1 MKRRVLAVFLC
12 AALGCTLLAGCG
24 SGGSSEGEGQS
35 TSNEERSERFIS
47 DKEFTLQVVTS
58 GQTDDG
64 IDDAIEIYH
73 EMYPNATVEKIES
86 TWGDGGQDMREKE
99 LLLINSGDT
108 PDVMKMV
115 WSKEFAREGLIAD
128 ITEEVEALPIYENLT
143 EGQLERMTYDGKIY
157 GLTFGSNS
165 IYMFYNK
172 DILEQAGWDAPP
184 TTIDEVTQLGQD
196 ILDKGLKTED
206 GNNIYLT
213 EFEGG
218 NWDTDYWL
226 WALGGQ
232 QMNEDYTE
240 CLIDSPESIAA
251 YQYMQ
256 DLVKQG
262 SVPKIDGNGTQL
274 WLNGQVALYFGGDWD
289 VPACN
294 DAGLNYGVATCPVGP
309 TGENPVSIGGVEWA
323 VAEDSELKEEAVD
336 FISIFVD
343 KEFIVK
349 SGRSVTDLSLY
360 DDPDI
365 QKSFEESGL
374 TEAKAIQRQQ
384 LENTKYNF
392 LEAPFVYPEGKT
404 DYANALQRILVNLE
418 DVETVM
424 TETAE
429 TINQGIADAS

>member
-1 MKRRVLAVFLC
+1 MRKRVLAAML
-12 AALGCTLLAGCG
+12 AATLGVSLLAGC
-24 SGGSSEGEGQS
+24 SSK
-35 TSNEERSERFIS
+35 EEAPKEENAPKSEKFIS
-47 DKEFTLQVVTS
+47 DKEFTLKVVTS
-58 GQTDDG
+58 GQKDDG
-64 IDDAIEIYH
+64 IDIAKEIYK
-73 EMYPNATVEKIES
+73 EMYPNATVEAIES

-99 LLLINSGDT
+99 LLLINSEET

-115 WSKEFAREGLIAD
+115 WGKEFAREGLLAD
-128 ITEEVEALPIYENLT
+128 VTEEVKALPIYENLS
-143 EGQLERMTYDGKIY
+143 EGQLDRMTYDGKIF
-157 GLTFGSNS
+157 GMTFGNNS

-226 WALGGQ
+226 WANGGA
-232 QMNEDYTE
+232 QMNEDFTE
-240 CLIDSPESIAA
+240 CLIDSPESIKA

-262 SVPKIDGNGTQL
+262 SVPKIDGNGSQL
-274 WLNGQVALYFGGDWD
+274 WLNGQVALYFSGEWD
-289 VPACN
+289 VPAAD
-294 DAGLNYGVATCPVGP
+294 DAGLDYGITTTPVGP
-309 TGENPVSIGGVEWA
+309 TGKNTVSIGGVEWG
-323 VAEDSELKEEAVD
+323 VAADSELKQEAVD
-336 FISIFVD
+336 FISILVSD
-343 KEFIVK
+343 EFGK
-349 SGRSVTDLSLY
+349 KFGRGTTDIAQY
-360 DDPDI
+360 DDPENQALWKEEGLYDAKMV
-365 QKSFEESGL
+365 QKE
-374 TEAKAIQRQQ
+374 Q
-384 LENTKYNF
+384 LANTQYNF

-424 TETAE
+424 KETAE
-429 TINQGIADAS
+429 QIEKGIAENQ